1 MIDASTLYGT
11 VRDLGRGLR
20 AGEFTSVEL
29 AEAYIARLRD
39 VGRRL
44 NAVVTVTGDRALEAA
59 RRADRE
65 LAAGEDRGPLHGV
78 PYGVKDLI
86 AARGAP
92 TTWGADPYR
101 DQAFDRDATVVRRL
115 DEAGGVLVA
124 KLASVELAGGMGYD
138 QADASFT
145 GPGRNPW
152 NPDAWSGG
160 SSAGP
165 GSAVAAGAVG
175 FAIGTETWGSIVTPS
190 AFCGVTGLRP
200 TYGRVSRHGAMALSW
215 TMDKLGPMC
224 RSAEGCE
231 LVLRAVA
238 GPDPADDSAA
248 DRSYPASPRELEG
261 TARLAVLKGT
271 GEEEQPAVRENFA
284 RSLEVLREFA
294 EVEEIELP
302 DFPYGAVA
310 GTIIDAEAGAAFHDL
325 VESGRIHQLTAPEDR
340 IGGYP
345 QQVVLARDYINAL
358 RVRKKFQPALDEAM
372 APFDAVVGPTRS
384 TVANPVD
391 AAFGEYFGEW
401 GGPSM
406 GGAANAAG
414 LPGIT
419 VPNGFGERGLPT
431 SLGFTGRA
439 WDEPVL
445 LALARAYQER
455 TDWHRRHPEL

>member
-1 MIDASTLYGT
+1 MIDAATLYGT
-11 VRDLGRGLR
+11 VRELGRGLR
-20 AGEFTSVEL
+20 DGEYTSVEL
-29 AEAYIARLRD
+29 AEAYMDRLRD

-44 NAVVTVTGDRALEAA
+44 NAVVTVTEDRALEAA
-59 RRADRE
+59 RRADEE
-65 LAAGEDRGPLHGV
+65 LAAGRDRGPLHGI
-78 PYGVKDLI
+78 PYGAKDLV

-101 DQAFDRDATVVRRL
+101 DQEIDEDATVVRRL
-115 DEAGGVLVA
+115 EEAGAVLVA

-152 NPDAWSGG
+152 NPEAWSGG

-175 FAIGTETWGSIVTPS
+175 FALGTETWGSIVTPS
-190 AFCGVTGLRP
+190 AFCGVSGLRP
-200 TYGRVSRHGAMALSW
+200 TYGRVSRHGVMALSW
-215 TMDKLGPMC
+215 TMDKVGPMC

-231 LVLRAVA
+231 TVLRAVA
-238 GPDPADDSAA
+238 GPDPEDETAA
-248 DRSYPASPRELEG
+248 DRDVPAEPVQLG
-261 TARLAVLKGT
+261 DDVRLAVLSGT

-284 RSLEVLREFA
+284 RSLEVLESFA
-294 EVEEIELP
+294 TVEEIELP
-302 DFPYGAVA
+302 DFPYSAVA
-310 GTIIDAEAGAAFHDL
+310 GTIIDAEAASAFGDL
-325 VESGRIHQLTAPEDR
+325 VDSGRVHQLTAPEDR

-345 QQVVLARDYINAL
+345 QQAVLAKHYIDAL

-372 APFDAVVGPTRS
+372 APYDAVVGPTRS
-384 TVANPVD
+384 VVANPVEEE
-391 AAFGEYFGEW
+391 FGPYFGEW

-419 VPNGFGERGLPT
+419 VPNGFGDRGLPT

-445 LALARAYQER
+445 LALAREYQRR
-455 TDWHRRHPEL
+455 TDWHREHPEL